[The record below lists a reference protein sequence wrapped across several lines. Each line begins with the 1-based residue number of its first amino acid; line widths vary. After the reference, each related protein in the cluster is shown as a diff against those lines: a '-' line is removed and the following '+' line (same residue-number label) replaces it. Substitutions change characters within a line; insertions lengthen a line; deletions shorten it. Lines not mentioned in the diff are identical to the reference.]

1 MSQQLSC
8 CDICKIMTWSDHC
21 FLSNTNTNCDKIWM
35 VRWWTVLWNV
45 SLPCL
50 SCYLLM
56 DMGTSP
62 CLSLRTWL
70 INDWDCHLWH
80 ILLTQFNWNQCI
92 YINWNQG
99 THTHTQ
105 IYIYIYIYQC
115 VKKPSSMI
123 TNPCPNF
130 LGCLV
135 TEDMVLKN
143 NHISW
148 FKLWDLDIYPCP
160 LSINMQHVWN
170 PIIKKP
176 ALKYLLYVKL
186 ILLF

>member
-1 MSQQLSC
+1 MSLELKTCEHPPHPYNDSNNKIKSLFWTC
-8 CDICKIMTWSDHC
+8 HNSICKIMTWSDHC
-21 FLSNTNTNCDKIWM
+21 FLSKSNANCDKIWM

-99 THTHTQ
+99 THTH
-105 IYIYIYIYQC
+105 IYISVC
-115 VKKPSSMI
+115 KKNSSMI

-135 TEDMVLKN
+135 TEDMISYWRVITSHSLDCEIWIFIHVL
-143 NHISW
+143 
-148 FKLWDLDIYPCP
+148 F
-160 LSINMQHVWN
+160 Q
-170 PIIKKP
+170 
-176 ALKYLLYVKL
+176 
-186 ILLF
+186 